1 MQIPLPPPHPTP
13 APVDDDAILPGGSP
27 GVPTQKFQPRI
38 SRHLKLTP
46 RHTHPRRCQLPPA
59 NPNAPPPPR
68 RPLMLCAR
76 GSPCWAS
83 WGAVGSRSHTRPR
96 YTRGL
101 LKRQANCCSQV
112 QHTWAERQGSGVW
125 SRTKCGRWP
134 ARQQSGGPLRRGC
147 DLPLRQGVGVDFE
160 YRVARA
166 APLSRP
172 SRRCRATAG
181 VAATVNS
188 PSRLPPRTAC
198 APGYCQLSGG
208 RSPRIPPRRRKQ
220 SGRGARSR
228 PPIGTSPPIRRR
240 PSAAP
245 RRHHQPHDGAVR
257 GGQTVP
263 AGQGTARRRRGC

>member
-1 MQIPLPPPHPTP
+1 MTTLSCLAALPVSRPRSSSLASVATSNLLL
-13 APVDDDAILPGGSP
+13 AI
-27 GVPTQKFQPRI
+27 
-38 SRHLKLTP
+38 
-46 RHTHPRRCQLPPA
+46 RCQLPPA

-188 PSRLPPRTAC
+188 PSRLPPRAAC
-198 APGYCQLSGG
+198 AP
-208 RSPRIPPRRRKQ
+208 
-220 SGRGARSR
+220 
-228 PPIGTSPPIRRR
+228 
-240 PSAAP
+240 AP
-245 RRHHQPHDGAVR
+245 LATDS
-257 GGQTVP
+257 
-263 AGQGTARRRRGC
+263 

>member
-1 MQIPLPPPHPTP
+1 MRWQCEFAIPLPPPHPTP
-13 APVDDDAILPGGSP
+13 APVDDDATLPGGSP

-188 PSRLPPRTAC
+188 PSRLPPCTAC
-198 APGYCQLSGG
+198 APAPPWLLPAEWGQVASHPPPPPEAEREG
-208 RSPRIPPRRRKQ
+208 RPQPPADWHQPPHPAATFCSPRHTPP
-220 SGRGARSR
+220 A
-228 PPIGTSPPIRRR
+228 PP
-240 PSAAP
+240 AP
-245 RRHHQPHDGAVR
+245 
-257 GGQTVP
+257 
-263 AGQGTARRRRGC
+263 